1 MSQVDILPEPSRR
14 IGWGLAALVVA
25 GLAAQGRTLVEGE
38 EHIRRGYEDLAG
50 SLADLGARIREVE
63 DSPGKME

>member
-1 MSQVDILPEPSRR
+1 M
-14 IGWGLAALVVA
+14 VA